1 MSIAAATSTQFPFVL
16 VIMVE
21 NDDCGYSDGPDYP
34 EAISFHRTQQ
44 EAEMAYCFERRRNPT
59 GRFNVMRSSD
69 L

>member
-1 MSIAAATSTQFPFVL
+1 MSIATTTTNTLPFVL
-16 VIMVE
+16 VVMVE

-59 GRFNVMRSSD
+59 GWFNIMRSED